1 MAKVDLD
8 AKYYTP
14 REIAEIFSITH
25 QAVNKWLHSGELRG
39 IKLGRAWRVKE
50 DDLFSFIE
58 HSTKF
63 KGRGGDNEE

>member
-1 MAKVDLD
+1 MVRFELD

-14 REIAEIFSITH
+14 REIAEKFNITH

-58 HSTKF
+58 HSTQASK
-63 KGRGGDNEE
+63 RQE